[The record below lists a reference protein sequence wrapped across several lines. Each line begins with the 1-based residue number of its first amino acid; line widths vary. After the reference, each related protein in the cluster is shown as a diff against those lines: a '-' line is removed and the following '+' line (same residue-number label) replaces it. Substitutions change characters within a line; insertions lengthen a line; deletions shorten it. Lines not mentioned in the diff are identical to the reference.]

1 MEQVK
6 YHMRQENPQNIPV
19 QEEDTRPAKSS
30 FIIWGF
36 LVTQTVKNLPA
47 IQSREDPLQK
57 QMAIHSSVLA
67 WRIPW
72 TNSFFKR
79 RKMGV
84 YAEVYCI
91 YFCVHSH
98 RLLQVVPW
106 RVKMVANSLT
116 LHLEVKE
123 SESEVAQSCPTLRP
137 HVL

>member
-57 QMAIHSSVLA
+57 QMAIYSSVLA

>member
-57 QMAIHSSVLA
+57 QMAIHTSVLA

>member
-67 WRIPW
+67 WRILW

-123 SESEVAQSCPTLRP
+123 SESEVTQSCPTLRP

>member
-123 SESEVAQSCPTLRP
+123 SESEVTQSCPTLRP

>member
-57 QMAIHSSVLA
+57 QMAIYSSVLA

-116 LHLEVKE
+116 LQLEVKE

>member
-57 QMAIHSSVLA
+57 QMAIYSSVLA

-123 SESEVAQSCPTLRP
+123 SESEVTQSCPTLRP